1 MSKIRAELEQQ
12 LRASPDEL
20 VDLIVRTQ
28 DDPTLHLAWLST
40 AGLQV
45 KQHFRLVP
53 GVAVSGRGQ
62 DALKLLGQEWVQSVE
77 LDEPVS
83 TM

>member
-1 MSKIRAELEQQ
+1 MNIMSPELEQQ
-12 LRASPDEL
+12 LRASPTEW

-28 DDPTLHLAWLST
+28 GDSAPHIGWLST

-45 KQHFRLVP
+45 KQQFRLVP
-53 GVAVSGRGQ
+53 GVAVSGSGQ
-62 DALKLLGQEWVQSVE
+62 DALKLLGQEWVLSVE
-77 LDEPVS
+77 LDAPVS